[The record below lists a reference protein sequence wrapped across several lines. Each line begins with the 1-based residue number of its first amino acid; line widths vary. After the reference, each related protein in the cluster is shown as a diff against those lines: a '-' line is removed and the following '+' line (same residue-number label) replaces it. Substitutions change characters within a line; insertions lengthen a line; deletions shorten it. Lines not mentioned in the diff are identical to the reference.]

1 MEPLKSANLPLP
13 ILGDT
18 VVTGLHPSAI
28 ASGKITARVLSEI
41 RTEIEPGKRI
51 IKICALAEKK
61 IKEYGGTPAFPL
73 NVSINHIAAHSTS
86 PRGDR
91 SEIPEFGLVKLDVG
105 VHIDGYITDTACT
118 IDIDGTLDGFISAT
132 DDALTEAID
141 LMRPGVELG
150 DVGHAIEKVIKEYGL
165 TPIKNLSGHNLKKF
179 RLHAGKLVPNVK
191 KRGVGTIEVGEYYA
205 VEPFAT
211 SGTGTVIDSE
221 YVYIFANTG
230 LDEPLE
236 GTTEQLRKYLRDKYG
251 PLPFASRWIGA
262 SDKDVDIVEEIRTL
276 LKAKALRGYP
286 MQIEK
291 KGRPV
296 SQAEHTVF
304 ISEDGP
310 IVLTQMD

>member
-1 MEPLKSANLPLP
+1 
-13 ILGDT
+13 
-18 VVTGLHPSAI
+18 
-28 ASGKITARVLSEI
+28 LSEI
-41 RTEIEPGKRI
+41 STEIEPGKKI

-61 IKEYGGTPAFPL
+61 IKEYGGTPAFPF

-86 PRGDR
+86 PKGDR

-105 VHIDGYITDTACT
+105 VHVDGYITDTALT
-118 IDIDGTLDGFISAT
+118 VDIDGTLDGFVSAT
-132 DDALTEAID
+132 EDALTNAID
-141 LMRPGVELG
+141 LMQPGAELG
-150 DVGHAIEKVIKEYGL
+150 DVGHTIEKIIKEYGL
-165 TPIKNLSGHNLKKF
+165 IPVKNLSGHNLEKF
-179 RLHAGKLVPNVK
+179 RLHGGKLVPNVK

-205 VEPFAT
+205 IEPFAT

-236 GTTEQLRKYLRDKYG
+236 GTTEKLRKYLRNKYG
-251 PLPFASRWIGA
+251 PLLFALRWVGI
-262 SDKDVDIVEEIRTL
+262 SNKDVDIVEEFKTL

-296 SQAEHTVF
+296 SQTEHTVY

-310 IVLTQMD
+310 IVLTQID

>member
-1 MEPLKSANLPLP
+1 M
-13 ILGDT
+13 
-18 VVTGLHPSAI
+18 VTDLHPSAI
-28 ASGKITARVLSEI
+28 KSGKIAARVLSEI
-41 RTEIEPGKRI
+41 SSEIEPGKRI
-51 IKICALAEKK
+51 IKICALAENK

-105 VHIDGYITDTACT
+105 VHVDGYITDTART
-118 IDIDGTLDGFISAT
+118 IDIDGTLEGFVSAT
-132 DDALTEAID
+132 EDALLEAID
-141 LMRPGVELG
+141 LMRPGAELG
-150 DVGHAIEKVIKEYGL
+150 DVGHAIEKVINEYGL
-165 TPIKNLSGHNLKKF
+165 KPVKNLSGHSLKKF
-179 RLHAGKLVPNVK
+179 RLHAGKIVPNVK
-191 KRGVGTIEVGEYYA
+191 KKGVGIVEVGEYYA
-205 VEPFAT
+205 IEPFAT

-230 LDEPLE
+230 LDEPME
-236 GTTEQLRKYLRDKYG
+236 GTTEKLRKYLRDKYG
-251 PLPFASRWIGA
+251 PLLFASRWIGT
-262 SDKDVDIVEEIRTL
+262 SVKDVDVVEEIKAL

-296 SQAEHTVF
+296 SQTEHTVY

-310 IVLTQMD
+310 IVLTQID